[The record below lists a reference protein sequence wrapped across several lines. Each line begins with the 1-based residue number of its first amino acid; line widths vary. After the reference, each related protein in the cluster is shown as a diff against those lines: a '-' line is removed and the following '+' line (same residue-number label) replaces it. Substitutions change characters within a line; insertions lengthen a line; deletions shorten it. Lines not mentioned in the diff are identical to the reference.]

1 VEDLSEPPLR
11 VLIAD
16 DHQAIRQGVRAFL
29 ENREGWQIVGEA
41 SNGREALRLARETSP
56 HIAIVDYSLPQ
67 MNGLELTRA
76 LKRELPRTEIVIY
89 TMHDEESILTEV
101 LRAGARGYVLK
112 SDPSAHLVSAI
123 EALARG
129 KPYFSA
135 EISEALLD
143 HFVDPR
149 QGNNGATMLTA
160 REREIVQLIAEG
172 NINKQIAYILDISLK
187 TVESHRAAT
196 MHKLKL
202 RTTAE
207 LVLYAVRNHIVQP

>member
-1 VEDLSEPPLR
+1 VEDLVEPSLR
-11 VLIAD
+11 ILIAD

-76 LKRELPRTEIVIY
+76 LKRELPRTEVVIY

-112 SDPSAHLVSAI
+112 SDPSAQLVSAI

-149 QGNNGATMLTA
+149 LGNNGATVLTA

>member
-11 VLIAD
+11 ILIAD

-149 QGNNGATMLTA
+149 QGNNGSTVLTA

-172 NINKQIAYILDISLK
+172 NINKQIAHILAISLK